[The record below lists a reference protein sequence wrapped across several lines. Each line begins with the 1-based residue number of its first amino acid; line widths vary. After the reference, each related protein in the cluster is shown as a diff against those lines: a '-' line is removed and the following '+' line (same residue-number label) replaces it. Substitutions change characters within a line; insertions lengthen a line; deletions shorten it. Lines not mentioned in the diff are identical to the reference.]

1 MRAIDQFVQNRAA
14 EGTAEYL
21 RLYDVAFERVVH
33 LFQLTDNLAALTTDI
48 LGSRSGMREIA
59 RYLTA
64 PPVSDDDLKT
74 LAGFG
79 STTGPAYLAEMLKV
93 ITASLDPQR
102 FPWLFSGGRKPTADE
117 VAAAQR
123 WTAGLLAAQRAVT
136 GRRGAAARRQEQAV
150 EDALLGPPVHC
161 VKVKARD
168 IPTARDFLEPG
179 EFCRQSKVGGTR
191 TDFTVGLRDRL
202 LLIECKASNSEVN
215 SYKRLNHEIG
225 DKAAVWKRSFGESI
239 IPAAVLAGVFK
250 VDNLDGAQ
258 RAGIAIFWE
267 HDFATLL
274 DFVSATR

>member
-1 MRAIDQFVQNRAA
+1 MTWSSISTKRGMASAAVAGRTKVAWRSSNHAKWKRCQSPSPSRESKTADVRPLPRQWTRAELTDHRLRAVDQFVQSRAE

-21 RLYDVAFERVVH
+21 RLYDAAFERVLR
-33 LFQLTDNLAALTTDI
+33 LFELTDNLAALTTDI
-48 LGSRSGMREIA
+48 LDSRSGMREIA

-64 PPVSDDDLKT
+64 PPVRDDDLKT

-79 STTGPAYLAEMLKV
+79 SAADPAYLAEMLKV
-93 ITASLDPQR
+93 ITSSLDPKR
-102 FPWLFSGGRKPTADE
+102 FPWLFRSRKEPTADE

-150 EDALLGPPVHC
+150 EDALLGPPLHC

-168 IPTARDFLEPG
+168 IPTARDFLQPG

-202 LLIECKASNSEVN
+202 LLIEC
-215 SYKRLNHEIG
+215 
-225 DKAAVWKRSFGESI
+225 
-239 IPAAVLAGVFK
+239 
-250 VDNLDGAQ
+250 
-258 RAGIAIFWE
+258 
-267 HDFATLL
+267 
-274 DFVSATR
+274 